1 MKSLSVRLEIM
12 CDSMGLHL
20 IRLPARAERE
30 ADYKA
35 ITLIRVHPGFWSERR
50 DKEILESVTA

>member
-35 ITLIRVHPGFWSERR
+35 VTLIRVHRGFWGERR

>member
-12 CDSMGLHL
+12 CDSMALHL

-35 ITLIRVHPGFWSERR
+35 VTLIRVHPGFWRER
-50 DKEILESVTA
+50 